1 MAISVSCKKCGESY
15 RVKDDKAGTRIR
27 CKGCAAAIS
36 VPAGDDEEFDLD
48 GEAEPE
54 KPARGAKGRKK
65 AAGKAKPS
73 GSNKL
78 VLIIAGGVAGVALIA
93 GLVFMMLSGGDKPN
107 AAPVAEQSTTPA
119 MTEPAAMMPPVA
131 PPGEAHAA
139 MPVADATPMPMP
151 MPAVAAAVAT
161 TPVVAAAPNV
171 PVGPMLSLEDPQLWT
186 DLGRARQQL
195 RDIALAFHTYLGVN
209 NSLVPDPNLIP
220 ALYAPDGRLKLS
232 WRVHLLP
239 ALGQVELFNKFNIGE
254 AWDSPTNRPLVDQI
268 PDVFRSP
275 GATGGN
281 TRVMGFS
288 ARGVSGANGL
298 RPVSSIPIGGPIAL
312 QDVTDGT
319 VNTALVVLAPI
330 EKAVPWTSPEDV
342 PFDPQ
347 QPEAALGFVKSNSPV
362 LLMAMMDGRVAAY
375 PSNLSP
381 AEFGQLV
388 HVADGNVLSL
398 AEVPFQDPW
407 RFAKPK
413 PGPLALAY
421 LTDKCAAVI
430 TLQPS
435 KMLATDWVSKMMP
448 PGALDEIRRAAP
460 IDPQD
465 IEQLVVWF
473 MPDGGQTIAFGFKLN
488 KPVSPETHPK
498 LYRDG
503 RAEFFAHDDRT
514 IIGGP
519 PEGLNAV
526 TAVASTSSST
536 PNVLRERLGN
546 GDLTH
551 EGRAIVNLQHP
562 MIQKAFNGQGL
573 PGPPNPIVGLML
585 AQFRQSALAQT
596 QAVEVLLTP
605 SAPTI
610 VEIMATAPDATL
622 SDRLKKELS
631 DFLTLAK
638 VSSGQGPNAAATR
651 DILNEISVTQ
661 EGVSVRLATLDGR
674 NPQWVDL
681 RLLQQ
686 CSCLF
691 AAPDDKMLILLD
703 FGWYPV

>member
-93 GLVFMMLSGGDKPN
+93 GLVFMLLSGGDKPN

-139 MPVADATPMPMP
+139 MPVADATPMPMPMP

-288 ARGVSGANGL
+288 ARGVSGTNGL

-381 AEFGQLV
+381 DEFGQLV

-421 LTDKCAAVI
+421 LTDDCIAVV

-435 KMLATDWVSKMMP
+435 KILATDWVKKLLP
-448 PGALDEIRRAAP
+448 PETVKAVFRDAA
-460 IDPQD
+460 IDPHEVD
-465 IEQLVVWF
+465 QLVIWF
-473 MPDGGQTIAFGFKLN
+473 LSDNLRSVAFGVTLS

-498 LYRDG
+498 LYANG
-503 RAEFFAHDDRT
+503 RAIFFAHDDRT
-514 IIGGP
+514 LIDGP
-519 PEGLNAV
+519 PEGVNAV
-526 TAVASTSSST
+526 TAPTSLSGST
-536 PNVLRERLGN
+536 PNILRERLGS
-546 GDLTH
+546 GESAQ
-551 EGRAIVNLQHP
+551 EGRAIINMQHP
-562 MIQKAFNGQGL
+562 AIAKILSGKSPA
-573 PGPPNPIVGLML
+573 GPPNLAASVML
-585 AQFRQSALAQT
+585 AQFQKTAFAQS
-596 QAVEVLLTP
+596 QAIEVLLTP
-605 SAPTI
+605 SAPTLL
-610 VEIMATAPDATL
+610 EIKATAPDEA
-622 SDRLKKELS
+622 LKGQLNTAFTEL
-631 DFLTLAK
+631 LTSLK
-638 VSSGQGPNAAATR
+638 LGSGQLPNGDAVR
-651 DILNEISVTQ
+651 DILKDVAVTQ
-661 EGVSVRLATLDGR
+661 EGLSVSLALKKSDTLLTRLGELLKPVLANIGKG
-674 NPQWVDL
+674 PQ
-681 RLLQQ
+681 
-686 CSCLF
+686 
-691 AAPDDKMLILLD
+691 
-703 FGWYPV
+703 